1 MRYVLYLFTM
11 ALLFVG
17 GMLVGNNFLPQR
29 DMSLA
34 SAVSVPPLNVDNP
47 ALQDITREQAQQDL
61 AALTDL
67 LQDGEPNMERI
78 RLLNRISLR
87 LAMENFEFKKTKLEL
102 EIAKNDKTNRPTAQL
117 TQAMNEYNQ
126 ARDQVEKLV
135 NSLFPVQVA
144 VQEDETES
152 ETPPADSGK
161 K

>member
-47 ALQDITREQAQQDL
+47 ALQSVTREQAQQDL
-61 AALTDL
+61 AALTAL
-67 LQDGEPNMERI
+67 LQEGEPNIERM

-87 LAMENFEFKKTKLEL
+87 LAIGNFEFKKTKLEL
-102 EIAKNDKTNRPTAQL
+102 EIAKNNKENRPTAQL

-126 ARDQVEKLV
+126 AREQVEKLLD
-135 NSLFPVQVA
+135 SLFPVPT
-144 VQEDETES
+144 QEEEMIEN
-152 ETPPADSGK
+152 ETPPAESEK

>member
-29 DMSLA
+29 DSSLA
-34 SAVSVPPLNVDNP
+34 SAVSVPALNVENP
-47 ALQDITREQAQQDL
+47 ALQNITREQAQQDL
-61 AALTDL
+61 AMLTQL
-67 LQDGEPNMERI
+67 LQEGEGAQNEERT

-87 LAMENFEFKKTKLEL
+87 LAMEDFEFKKTKLEL
-102 EIAKNDKTNRPTAQL
+102 EIAKNDTTNRTTPQL

-126 ARDQVEKLV
+126 AREQVEKLA
-135 NSLFPVQVA
+135 NTLFPVQPV
-144 VQEDETES
+144 EETAEEETSPAES
-152 ETPPADSGK
+152 EK

>member
-1 MRYVLYLFTM
+1 M

-47 ALQDITREQAQQDL
+47 ALQSVTREQAQQDL
-61 AALTDL
+61 AMLTQL
-67 LQDGEPNMERI
+67 LQEGEGAQNEERT

-102 EIAKNDKTNRPTAQL
+102 EIAKNNKENRPTAQL

-126 ARDQVEKLV
+126 AREQVEKLLD
-135 NSLFPVQVA
+135 SLFPVPT
-144 VQEDETES
+144 QEEEMIEN
-152 ETPPADSGK
+152 ETPPAESEK